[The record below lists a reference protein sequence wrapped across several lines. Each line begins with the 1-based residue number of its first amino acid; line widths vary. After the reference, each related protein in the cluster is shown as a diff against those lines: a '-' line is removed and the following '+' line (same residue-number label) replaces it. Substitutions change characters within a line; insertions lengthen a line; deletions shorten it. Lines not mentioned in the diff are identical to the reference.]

1 MSDKPI
7 ACQVKLSQRANARLE
22 NIRSSLAENGLSMSK
37 AQTLNFL
44 LECMT
49 VEDMA
54 KAVNSVRIERARR
67 QRRLELIKSSSLTI
81 ADIESMYEPDDLD

>member
-1 MSDKPI
+1 
-7 ACQVKLSQRANARLE
+7 
-22 NIRSSLAENGLSMSK
+22 MSK

-49 VEDMA
+49 AEDTA

-81 ADIESMYEPDDLD
+81 ADIESMYEPDALD

>member
-1 MSDKPI
+1 MT
-7 ACQVKLSQRANARLE
+7 
-22 NIRSSLAENGLSMSK
+22 AED
-37 AQTLNFL
+37 T
-44 LECMT
+44 
-49 VEDMA
+49 A